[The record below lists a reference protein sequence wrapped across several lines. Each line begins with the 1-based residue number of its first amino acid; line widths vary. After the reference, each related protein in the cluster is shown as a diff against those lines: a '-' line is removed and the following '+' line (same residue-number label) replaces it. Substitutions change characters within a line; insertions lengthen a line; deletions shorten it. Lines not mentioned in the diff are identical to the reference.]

1 MTTEFDPSLYVRGV
15 VADVPSAYSLGVSLL
30 SAVPS
35 EEERDSLVRRS
46 ARDLRRSVVALGDAW
61 REAAKAGRADRR
73 PYDAAADASWR
84 ALSAGLD
91 MVGAITGTPEDDAR
105 AVRARSLSQRIFP
118 EGLAFTQA
126 PYTTQWAHAER
137 ILEEIDGSGLDREL
151 EELIGPR
158 PLAFV
163 RRAHAAYGEA
173 LTITQPADGSKVY
186 LREPLRGVQLAIRQ
200 YVFTLFA
207 VHPPEDPKNASLLK
221 AALAPIDAHRAAQAR
236 APSPSEVEPSEPLP
250 PEPPSEPVPPV

>member
-1 MTTEFDPSLYVRGV
+1 MTIEFDPSLYVRGV
-15 VADVPSAYSLGVSLL
+15 VADVPSAYSLGVGLL

-35 EEERDSLVRRS
+35 EEDRDSLVRKS
-46 ARDLRRSVVALGDAW
+46 ARGLRKSVVTLRDAW
-61 REAAKAGRADRR
+61 REAAKAGRANRR

-105 AVRARSLSQRIFP
+105 AARALALSQRIFP

-126 PYTTQWAHAER
+126 PSATQWAPADR
-137 ILEEIDGSGLDREL
+137 ILVEIDGSGLAGEL

-173 LTITQPADGSKVY
+173 LTITQPADGSKIY
-186 LREPLRGVQLAIRQ
+186 LRDPLRGVQLAIRQ
-200 YVFTLFA
+200 YVFALFA
-207 VHPPEDPKNASLLK
+207 VYPPEDPKNAALLK

-236 APSPSEVEPSEPLP
+236 APSPSEPSEPLP
-250 PEPPSEPVPPV
+250 VEPPSEPVPNV